1 MISGTG
7 TVAGTAGTVGTAV
20 TAGTASTVG
29 TAGTSVTA
37 VTAVTVL
44 AEVAVSSDSV
54 GGGAIFLKVDY
65 SQCLIFKKTCDEMD
79 FTRTFQA
86 SPKCKSRSNI

>member
-29 TAGTSVTA
+29 TAGTS